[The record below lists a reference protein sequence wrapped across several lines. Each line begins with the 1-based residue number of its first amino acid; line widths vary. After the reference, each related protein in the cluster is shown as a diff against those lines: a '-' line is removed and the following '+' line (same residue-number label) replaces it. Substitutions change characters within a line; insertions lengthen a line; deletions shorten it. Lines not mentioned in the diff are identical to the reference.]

1 MQFYQKDTPT
11 QVLSSEYCEVFKN
24 TYFEKHLL
32 TAASDRVGSYNV
44 KTIRYN
50 GNRIRHTL
58 YNATLAN
65 ICLFKVNN
73 KTTRKRFCCFYC

>member
-1 MQFYQKDTPT
+1 MQFYQKDTLT

-24 TYFEKHLL
+24 TYFEKYLQ

-50 GNRIRHTL
+50 RNRIRHTL

-65 ICLFKVNN
+65 SGLFKVNN
-73 KTTRKRFCCFYC
+73 KNTRKRFWCF